1 MSDEFEKF
9 YEDKEANE
17 DSKSD
22 TRVAFILVIC
32 FVAAALFLGFWAVIY
47 SDKNFSASRAAIQPN
62 PAEVIACL

>member
-22 TRVAFILVIC
+22 TRVAFIVLICLVS
-32 FVAAALFLGFWAVIY
+32 AAHFWV
-47 SDKNFSASRAAIQPN
+47 SGQ
-62 PAEVIACL
+62 

>member
-22 TRVAFILVIC
+22 TRVAFILSLI
-32 FVAAALFLGFWAVIY
+32 
-47 SDKNFSASRAAIQPN
+47 NN
-62 PAEVIACL
+62 